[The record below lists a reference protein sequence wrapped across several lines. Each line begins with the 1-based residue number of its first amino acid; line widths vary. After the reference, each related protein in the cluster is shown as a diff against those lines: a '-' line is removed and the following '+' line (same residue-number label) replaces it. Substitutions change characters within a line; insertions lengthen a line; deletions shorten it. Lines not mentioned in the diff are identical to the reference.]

1 MMLQND
7 HPRKKIHSLFFKQ
20 IVYTNSLRKSR
31 YLSLLLGFIT
41 YLFIITCTSQE
52 GYECNSGS
60 TSSRK
65 LRVTML
71 SSEWRST
78 KGGLSTINREL
89 AIQLAKHPNV
99 EVSVYL
105 PQCSEGDK
113 RVAASHHVHLIE
125 AEEMA
130 GLEPDLWLSCL
141 PEDHAVDCVIGHGA
155 VLGRQVQ
162 IIKHHHH
169 CKWIQVVHTAPE
181 ELGMYKSYTDAIS
194 RGEKKHQAVVK
205 LCEKSDQVVAVGLK
219 LAEAFSGYLRSC
231 GKDQGVLNLTP
242 GIFSEFADVKQ
253 ATEERQTFSV
263 LAFGRGD
270 NEDFQLKGYDI
281 AAKAIAE
288 LKDDPQPYK
297 LLFVGARVGEEEKV
311 KDMLLQQGVDRS
323 QLSVRCFNESREQ
336 LAGLFCEADLAIMPS
351 RTEGFGLAAL
361 EALSAGLPVL
371 VSGNSGLG
379 ETLKKV
385 SFGSHC
391 VVESENPKDW
401 ACAIRV
407 VRKKDRE
414 MRLDE
419 CKTLREKYAV
429 KYNWQDHCNRLVDI
443 MLNISRG
450 KNYTLPTVCFVKVQ
464 LLTVVTIGR
473 DKCLCWLQGEV
484 AVIKSDKRTGSTRTV
499 TIHVTGMYCSATSV
513 IGVGLDG
520 LC

>member
-1 MMLQND
+1 ML
-7 HPRKKIHSLFFKQ
+7 PFYS
-20 IVYTNSLRKSR
+20 TPS
-31 YLSLLLGFIT
+31 
-41 YLFIITCTSQE
+41 TSQE
-52 GYECNSGS
+52 GCESNLGS

-65 LRVTML
+65 LRVTLL

-89 AIQLAKHPNV
+89 AIQLAKHPSV

-105 PQCSEGDK
+105 PRCSEGDK

-130 GLEPDLWLSCL
+130 GLDPDLWLSCL

-181 ELGMYKSYTDAIS
+181 ELGMYKSHTDAIS
-194 RGEKKHQAVVK
+194 RGEKKHQAEVK
-205 LCEKSDQVVAVGLK
+205 LCEKADQVVAVGPK

-231 GKDQGVLNLTP
+231 GKDQDVLNLTP
-242 GIFSEFADVKQ
+242 GVFSEFADVKQ
-253 ATEERQTFSV
+253 ATEERKTFSV

-297 LLFVGARVGEEEKV
+297 LLFVGARGGEEKTV
-311 KDMLLQQGVDRS
+311 KDLLIQEGIGHS
-323 QLSVRCFNESREQ
+323 QLSVRCFNESREE

-351 RTEGFGLAAL
+351 RTEGFGLTAL

-379 ETLKKV
+379 EALKKV
-385 SFGSHC
+385 PYGSSS

-401 ACAIRV
+401 AKAISA
-407 VRKKDRE
+407 VRQKDRQV
-414 MRLDE
+414 RLE
-419 CKTLREKYAV
+419 ESKILSENYSR
-429 KYNWQDHCNRLVDI
+429 KYNWQDHCNTLVGI
-443 MLNISRG
+443 MRNISRG
-450 KNYTLPTVCFVKVQ
+450 K
-464 LLTVVTIGR
+464 
-473 DKCLCWLQGEV
+473 
-484 AVIKSDKRTGSTRTV
+484 
-499 TIHVTGMYCSATSV
+499 
-513 IGVGLDG
+513 
-520 LC
+520 

>member
-20 IVYTNSLRKSR
+20 IAYTNSLRKSR

-41 YLFIITCTSQE
+41 YLFITTCTSQE
-52 GYECNSGS
+52 GYERNSGS

-162 IIKHHHH
+162 ILKRIHP

-181 ELGMYKSYTDAIS
+181 ELGMYKSYADAIS
-194 RGEKKHQAVVK
+194 KGEKKHQAEVK
-205 LCEKSDQVVAVGLK
+205 LCEKADQVVAVGPK
-219 LAEAFSGYLRSC
+219 LAEAFSGYLRPC
-231 GKDQGVLNLTP
+231 GKDQDVLNLTP

-253 ATEERQTFSV
+253 ASQELSSFSV
-263 LAFGRGD
+263 LVFGRGD
-270 NEDFQLKGYDI
+270 SEDFQLKGYDI
-281 AAKAIAE
+281 AAQAIAE
-288 LKDDPQPYK
+288 LKDITYK
-297 LLFVGARVGEEEKV
+297 LVFVGATRGEEEKAA
-311 KDMLLQQGVDRS
+311 DLLLKYGIDRS
-323 QLSVRCFNESREQ
+323 QLRVRRFNESREK
-336 LAGLFCEADLAIMPS
+336 LAQLFCEVDLAIMPS

-385 SFGSHC
+385 SFGSNC

-419 CKTLREKYAV
+419 CKTLREKYAI

-464 LLTVVTIGR
+464 LLAVVTIGR

-484 AVIKSDKRTGSTRTV
+484 AVIKSDKITCNTRTV

-513 IGVGLDG
+513 TGVGLDE